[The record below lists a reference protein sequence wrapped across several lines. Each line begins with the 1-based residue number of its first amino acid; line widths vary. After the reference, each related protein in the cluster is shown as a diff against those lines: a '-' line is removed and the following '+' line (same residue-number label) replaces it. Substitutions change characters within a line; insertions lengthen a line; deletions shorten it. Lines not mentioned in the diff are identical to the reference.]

1 MAGESGR
8 LGRLERELDRPCSS
22 WTTEDT
28 ARRRPHYLQNHK
40 RLYTSTIH
48 LKVLYDDT
56 QRVDYRAVHDVCAI
70 GARFAFV
77 SRGAAGPGGELE
89 NGPAKRES
97 AEGS

>member
-1 MAGESGR
+1 
-8 LGRLERELDRPCSS
+8 
-22 WTTEDT
+22 
-28 ARRRPHYLQNHK
+28 
-40 RLYTSTIH
+40 